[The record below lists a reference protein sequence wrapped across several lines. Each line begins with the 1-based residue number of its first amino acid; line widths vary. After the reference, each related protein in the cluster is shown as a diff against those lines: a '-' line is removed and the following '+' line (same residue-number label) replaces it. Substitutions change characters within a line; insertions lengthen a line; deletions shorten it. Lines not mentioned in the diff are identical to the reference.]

1 MNVFIT
7 GASGLIGKALSERLR
22 AEGHTV
28 TQLVR
33 GTPKAGEVQWTPG
46 KPLDPTKLANADAVV
61 HLAGKNVATRWTAK
75 TKRELF
81 ESRVAGT
88 KTVSD
93 AAAESFRQ
101 GGKPAVMIS
110 ASAIGY
116 YGVRGDE
123 TLTETSAPGTGFLK
137 DICVAW
143 EAAAQ
148 SAKDAGVRVVHPRI
162 GVVLSDEGG
171 ALGKLLPTFKLGG
184 GGRLGD
190 GRQWWSWISIED
202 VIGGIFF
209 ALLNPQVQGPLNFT
223 APNPVTNAEFTK
235 VLSDVL
241 HRPAIFP
248 VPKFALH
255 LALGKEAAE
264 ETALA
269 SLRVLP
275 NRLLEYGYKFAHAE
289 LREAL
294 QNVLN

>member
-1 MNVFIT
+1 MNVFTT

-22 AEGHTV
+22 AEGHPV
-28 TQLVR
+28 TPLVR
-33 GTPKAGEVQWTPG
+33 GTPKVGEAQWTPG
-46 KPLDPTKLANADAVV
+46 KPFDPSKLANADAVV
-61 HLAGKNVATRWTAK
+61 HLAGKNVATRWTVQ

-88 KTVSD
+88 KTISD
-93 AAAESFRQ
+93 AVAESFRRA
-101 GGKPAVMIS
+101 GKPAVMIS
-110 ASAIGY
+110 ASAIGF

-123 TLTETSAPGTGFLK
+123 TLTEASAPGSGFLK

-143 EAAAQ
+143 EVAAQ

-162 GVVLSDEGG
+162 GVVLSDDGG
-171 ALGKLLPTFKLGG
+171 ALGKMLPLFKLGG

-202 VIGGIFF
+202 VVGGLFF
-209 ALLNPQVQGPLNFT
+209 ALLNPQVRGPVNFT
-223 APNPVTNAEFTK
+223 APNPATNADFTK
-235 VLSDVL
+235 ALSEVL

-269 SLRVLP
+269 SVRVLP

>member
-1 MNVFIT
+1 M
-7 GASGLIGKALSERLR
+7 L
-22 AEGHTV
+22 
-28 TQLVR
+28 
-33 GTPKAGEVQWTPG
+33 
-46 KPLDPTKLANADAVV
+46 PL
-61 HLAGKNVATRWTAK
+61 
-75 TKRELF
+75 
-81 ESRVAGT
+81 
-88 KTVSD
+88 
-93 AAAESFRQ
+93 
-101 GGKPAVMIS
+101 
-110 ASAIGY
+110 
-116 YGVRGDE
+116 
-123 TLTETSAPGTGFLK
+123 
-137 DICVAW
+137 
-143 EAAAQ
+143 
-148 SAKDAGVRVVHPRI
+148 
-162 GVVLSDEGG
+162 
-171 ALGKLLPTFKLGG
+171 FKLCG

-223 APNPVTNAEFTK
+223 APNPVTNGEFTK